1 MTDSAVEAKVAAKL
15 RVDMKAL
22 GIDFGSQRVGVSIS
36 DPEGRFAL
44 PLDTLSRQSDRQVIA
59 LIAQIAERESIE
71 LLVLGEPL
79 RLDGSPGT
87 ASQRVR
93 RFATQLAKTTG
104 LPIRLIDESLTS
116 VEAATSVKRFD
127 PTQQL
132 SVGLAQTGFEL
143 AVLRVV
149 APLVIALVVAIRVE
163 ALEFQLT
170 RQWMDDSQT
179 AVAATEY
186 RIGVL
191 VVEVI
196 GPAAAHQARDRGR
209 ALARRGSHGC
219 GV

>member
-116 VEAATSVKRFD
+116 VEA
-127 PTQQL
+127 TQRL
-132 SVGLAQTGFEL
+132 REAGVNPRKHPERVDALAAQIL
-143 AVLRVV
+143 LQ
-149 APLVIALVVAIRVE
+149 E
-163 ALEFQLT
+163 ALDNPQ
-170 RQWMDDSQT
+170 
-179 AVAATEY
+179 
-186 RIGVL
+186 
-191 VVEVI
+191 
-196 GPAAAHQARDRGR
+196 PAE
-209 ALARRGSHGC
+209 
-219 GV
+219 